1 MSRSARHIPPDEW
14 RASRIEKVNLVFD
27 LLVEGAKTGGQ
38 LAEELD
44 VTTSTIIRVVHDL
57 RLILGGDDTIVVV
70 SRPQGQHE
78 PHLYEL
84 VGNYQDSVE
93 WRHGRISNLEARL
106 RIDEYSMR
114 AIARGSDKRTV
125 DGKKADK
132 IQRTL
137 KYLREELADL
147 DA

>member
-1 MSRSARHIPPDEW
+1 MSRNSRHIPPDEW
-14 RASRIEKVNLVFD
+14 RTSRIEKVDQVFD
-27 LLVEGAKTGGQ
+27 LLVEGSKTGQQ
-38 LAEELD
+38 LAVELD
-44 VTTSTIIRVVHDL
+44 VTTSTVIRIVHDL
-57 RLILGGDDTIVVV
+57 RLVLGGDDTIVVV
-70 SRPQGQHE
+70 TRPQGPHE

-93 WRHGRISNLEARL
+93 WRHGRISHLEVRL
-106 RIDEYSMR
+106 LVDEYSMR
-114 AIARGSDKRTV
+114 AIARGSDKRTT